1 MNFTYSVNNLLICIV
16 LSLVSNAMAATN
28 NNFKFPYEI
37 SLVDEKINNE
47 LLEYF
52 HGKNEEQF

>member
-1 MNFTYSVNNLLICIV
+1 MNFTYFVNNLLICIV
-16 LSLVSNAMAATN
+16 FSLVSNAMAAAN
-28 NNFKFPYEI
+28 HNFKFPYEI
-37 SLVDEKINNE
+37 SLVDKETNSE